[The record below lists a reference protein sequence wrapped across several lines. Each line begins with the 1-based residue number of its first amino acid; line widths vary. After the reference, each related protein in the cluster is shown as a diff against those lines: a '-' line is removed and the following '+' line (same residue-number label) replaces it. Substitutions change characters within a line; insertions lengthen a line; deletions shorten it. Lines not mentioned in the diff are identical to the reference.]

1 MILQKEHKE
10 ALLHYI
16 DTFPSK
22 WKSEIKKDW
31 DSFAFCTP
39 SLRALRNTYGPTWL
53 MNLTAEK
60 VRNSQVRLTK
70 LHLIYWPG

>member
-16 DTFPSK
+16 DTFPNR
-22 WKSEIKKDW
+22 WKAEIIKDW

-39 SLRALRNTYGPTWL
+39 SLRALRNTYGPSWL
-53 MNLTAEK
+53 LNLTAGK
-60 VRNSQVRLTK
+60 VREAKIRDV
-70 LHLIYWPG
+70 